1 MYVYFAFYAGTGAGV
16 CTLFLVLA
24 RALLLFFHSFCA
36 GTCML
41 VLVHAGECIF
51 CCGDGT
57 DTYMLVDVVRLFNFC
72 DDTCMLVLVCAYLVF

>member
-1 MYVYFAFYAGTGAGV
+1 MYVYFVFYAGTGAGV

-41 VLVHAGECIF
+41 VLVHAGGCIF

-57 DTYMLVDVVRLFNFC
+57 DTYILVDVGAFI
-72 DDTCMLVLVCAYLVF
+72 